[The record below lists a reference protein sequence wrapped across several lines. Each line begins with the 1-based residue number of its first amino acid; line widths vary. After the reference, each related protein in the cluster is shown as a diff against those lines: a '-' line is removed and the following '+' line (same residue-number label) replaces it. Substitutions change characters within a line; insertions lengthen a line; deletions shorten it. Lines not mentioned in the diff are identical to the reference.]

1 MPSEKSSI
9 VSFQPS
15 RGCIC
20 SHISRVSF
28 RTMKSWVAAHSQDER
43 RPIRLQGCRPSLID
57 KLADTYYISRL
68 SWGGG
73 LCSAPSGFRVLCF
86 DNFLFCLR
94 EREEPLLRNMH
105 YVTCR

>member
-20 SHISRVSF
+20 SHISRV
-28 RTMKSWVAAHSQDER
+28 VVSQNDEILGRCSER

-57 KLADTYYISRL
+57 KLADTYYVSRL
-68 SWGGG
+68 SCGWRTM
-73 LCSAPSGFRVLCF
+73 LCAARVSCAV
-86 DNFLFCLR
+86 LR
-94 EREEPLLRNMH
+94 
-105 YVTCR
+105 